1 MLISVTPV
9 WDDLV
14 PAPRRVEAQAGV
26 FAASGGVIALSG
38 PAAELLPALQ
48 ALEADFGP
56 AWRPAVNPPSADF
69 QRAAVRIACQP
80 GRHPAQGYALQIG
93 AGSITVDASDAAGLF
108 YAAMA
113 LRQMRRLAG
122 GALPACL
129 ITDHPDFPV
138 RGVMLDIS
146 RDKVPTMATLFA
158 LVDRFAEWRI
168 NHLELYTEHTF
179 AYSAHAAVWQAASP
193 MTAEEIR
200 SLDAYCKTRCVTLV
214 PNQNSFGH
222 LERWLTR
229 DAYRPLAECPDGG
242 FLFPWSKTPCPHP
255 FSLCPTDPA
264 SVAFLRG
271 LYAELLPLFTAPLFN
286 VGCDETW
293 DVGCGRSRDQADR
306 VGRGRVY
313 LDFLLEI
320 HKLVAAHGRTMTF
333 WGDIIIHHP
342 ELVSELPR
350 DIIALEWG
358 YEADHPYAAH
368 GEKFAAAGIPFFV
381 CPGTS
386 AWNSLAG
393 RVTNARA
400 NLVSAAEHGLRH
412 GASGYLITDWGDNGH
427 WQTLPASFPGFV
439 TGAAVSWCLAANRN
453 MNLAAA
459 LDCHVFQDAAG
470 VLGRATLDLGDAYL
484 RCGRKLA
491 NSTELFQILSN
502 GRDRQPGEGVTDA
515 TLASVAE
522 IAARA
527 AAAVEQARCA
537 ASDAE
542 SLEEETRQSAHLV
555 AHAAARG
562 RALLAGTRTDAP
574 TRAELRR
581 DWEALVAGH
590 RRVWL
595 GRNRTGGLADSLA
608 RFNRAGGE
616 YIL

>member
-1 MLISVTPV
+1 MSVTTV
-9 WDDLV
+9 WDDLIPV
-14 PAPRRVEAQAGV
+14 PRRVEAQAGV
-26 FAASGGVIALSG
+26 FAGNGGVIALSG
-38 PAAELLPALQ
+38 PVAELLPALQ

-56 AWRPAVNPPSADF
+56 AWHPAVNPPSADV
-69 QRAAVRIACQP
+69 QRAAVRIECQP
-80 GRHPAQGYALQIG
+80 GRHPAQGYALHIG
-93 AGSITVDASDAAGLF
+93 VDSVTIDASDAAGLF

-113 LRQMRRLAG
+113 LRQMRRLTG
-122 GALPACL
+122 GALPACR

-158 LVDRFAEWRI
+158 LVDRLAEWRI

-200 SLDAYCKTRCVTLV
+200 SLDAYCKTRCVALV

-222 LERWLTR
+222 LERWLTH

-255 FSLCPTDPA
+255 FSLCPTDSA

-293 DVGCGRSRDQADR
+293 DVGCGRSRDQAAR
-306 VGRGRVY
+306 IGRGRVY
-313 LDFLLEI
+313 FDFLLEI
-320 HKLVAAHGRTMTF
+320 HKLVSAHGRTMTF

-342 ELVSELPR
+342 ELVPELPR
-350 DIIALEWG
+350 DVIALEWG

-400 NLVSAAEHGLRH
+400 NLVSAAENGLRH

-427 WQTLPASFPGFV
+427 WQTLPVSLPGFV

-453 MNLAAA
+453 LNLAAV
-459 LDCHVFQDAAG
+459 LDRQVFQDAAG
-470 VLGRATLDLGDAYL
+470 ALGRVTLDLGDAYL
-484 RCGRKLA
+484 RCGRQLS
-491 NSTELFQILSN
+491 NSTELFHILCN
-502 GRDRQPGEGVTDA
+502 GRDRQPGAGVTDA
-515 TLASVAE
+515 TLAVVAE
-522 IAARA
+522 TAARA

-537 ASDAE
+537 APDAHAM
-542 SLEEETRQSAHLV
+542 EEELRQSAHLV

-562 RALLAGTRTDAP
+562 RVLLAGTLTDAS
-574 TRAELRR
+574 TRTALRR

-590 RRVWL
+590 SRVWL
-595 GRNRTGGLADSLA
+595 GRNRPGGLADSLA
-608 RFNRAGGE
+608 RFDRAGGD
-616 YIL
+616 YAP